1 MPYQYLKWHVCT
13 DASPTTTRVVF
24 SQRASPKNPALST
37 ILLDR
42 IPSYC
47 NFNLR
52 AAWTDVLSLTMWI
65 PVEKMFVGL
74 TTCFCCSIWV
84 SSWAA
89 RTLCWAT
96 KTVAGSWD
104 CSWINK
110 WDLRFYEAANGER
123 GAFCFFPHSLKK
135 DEKQIFFILATLSA
149 FSTVHV
155 RYILYNND
163 HSVLLELFFATWMM
177 QVTQTKIK
185 ALQGTQFQVRCKALT
200 FIKCKVRCFSFSNGV
215 LPSTEV

>member
-1 MPYQYLKWHVCT
+1 
-13 DASPTTTRVVF
+13 
-24 SQRASPKNPALST
+24 
-37 ILLDR
+37 
-42 IPSYC
+42 
-47 NFNLR
+47 
-52 AAWTDVLSLTMWI
+52 MWI
-65 PVEKMFVGL
+65 PVEKIFVGL

-123 GAFCFFPHSLKK
+123 GAFCFFPHSIKK
-135 DEKQIFFILATLSA
+135 RWKPNFLH
-149 FSTVHV
+149 FSNVECIQQ
-155 RYILYNND
+155 RSCIYNND
-163 HSVLLELFFATWMM
+163 HSVLLGLFATWLM

>member
-1 MPYQYLKWHVCT
+1 MWLLPVPYQYLKWHVCT
-13 DASPTTTRVVF
+13 NASPTTTRVVF
-24 SQRASPKNPALST
+24 SQRASTKNPVLST
-37 ILLDR
+37 ILLYR

-135 DEKQIFFILATLSA
+135 DENQIFFILATLSA

-163 HSVLLELFFATWMM
+163 HSVLLGLFLPHGW
-177 QVTQTKIK
+177 
-185 ALQGTQFQVRCKALT
+185 CKSHKQKSRHCRGHS
-200 FIKCKVRCFSFSNGV
+200 FKCDAK
-215 LPSTEV
+215 P